1 MGVVRSREG
10 SLKTGILGGTF
21 DPVHLGH
28 LAIAEEARLSQ
39 GLSEV
44 IMVPAGQ
51 PVIKP
56 DDEVTPTEHRLNMLR
71 LAVEGSP
78 GLRVSEVEIQRPG
91 PSYTVDTLAQ
101 LRKSS
106 GADIELY
113 FIVGWD
119 SLLQLPEWREP
130 SRIIGM
136 CKLIAVPRP
145 GYRRPDMKKLERKIP
160 GISGKTILLDK
171 PLIDVS
177 ASAIRKMAASG
188 ETVERFVP
196 APVAEYIRKYNLYHR

>member
-1 MGVVRSREG
+1 MKIGV
-10 SLKTGILGGTF
+10 LGGTF

-51 PVIKP
+51 PVMKP
-56 DDEVTPTEHRLNMLR
+56 DEYVTPAEHRLNMLR
-71 LAVEGSP
+71 LAIEGKP
-78 GLRVSEVEIQRPG
+78 GLRVSDIEILRSG
-91 PSYTVDTLAQ
+91 PSYTVDTIAQ
-101 LRKSS
+101 MRNSS
-106 GADIELY
+106 GANVDLY
-113 FIVGWD
+113 FIIGWD
-119 SLLQLPEWREP
+119 SLAQLPEWREP
-130 SRIIGM
+130 SRIIEM
-136 CKLIAVPRP
+136 CRLIAVPRP
-145 GYRRPDMKKLERKIP
+145 GYRRPDMGKLERKIP

-177 ASAIRKMAASG
+177 ASAIRKILASG
-188 ETVERFVP
+188 ESVERFVP

>member
-1 MGVVRSREG
+1 MGVVCSREG
-10 SLKTGILGGTF
+10 RLKTGILGGTF

-44 IMVPAGQ
+44 IMVPVGR

-56 DDEVTPTEHRLNMLR
+56 NEDVTPAEHRLSMLK
-71 LAVEGSP
+71 LAIEGRTD
-78 GLRVSEVEIQRPG
+78 LRVSDIEIMRLG
-91 PSYTVDTLAQ
+91 PSYTVDTIAQ

-106 GADIELY
+106 GADCNLY

-119 SLLQLPEWREP
+119 SLMQMPGWREP
-130 SRIIGM
+130 SRIIEM
-136 CKLIAVPRP
+136 CKIISVPRP
-145 GYRRPDMKKLERKIP
+145 GYRRPDMKKLEGKIP
-160 GISGKTILLDK
+160 GITAKTILLNR

-177 ASAIRKMAASG
+177 ASTIRRMAAIG
-188 ETVERFVP
+188 EPVERFVP